1 MQHDLVIAGIRLGRI
16 IGAGAT
22 GVVHAG
28 TVLATGQEVAV
39 KIVRP
44 QPGQPQRLVERTV
57 QEGRVGW
64 AVRHPNVVRVYEWG
78 MADAGAAYIVMER
91 LEGETLAERLVTRG
105 RLPADAV
112 ISIARQVTRAL
123 VAIHAE
129 GGVHRDVKPENVFL
143 CATPTDRVKLLD
155 LGIVHLGDDHPARLV
170 RTGVGLVVGTLGY
183 LSPEQAR
190 GGAVDRRADL
200 YALGATLYHALVG
213 QPPHPDG
220 DVVEVLRYIARTDAA
235 PALPDDVPPPLA
247 AIVRALLAPLPDDRP
262 PDADAVL
269 HALDRVAP
277 DIEDDDTGRLAPI
290 EDPFPAM
297 DEIADHQQ
305 IRAGII
311 AAVAR
316 AIRTGDGPLELSAD
330 LAALDQLKN
339 RRRTGSARARELRR
353 QSTALAEELDD
364 RRRALDGTLRQ
375 LEVAQADVRERYL
388 QSTAALM
395 EIADSIEDI
404 DRRYLRHYEELDAL
418 LGGDGAERASPA
430 RNVPHCLAEMEA
442 LHQSRAFFAD
452 SQVTV
457 RDRLRT
463 QHRALSG
470 INLQVIEIKRE
481 LLVVEAERQA
491 TLVGLEDALRAA
503 EDEVLQL
510 DREIEHQFLR
520 LGFVVQAHQ
529 AQRRKGEAGEHPA
542 LGADGPDTTPLDP
555 VRPRPHVVGAPTDR
569 RSVDRAGPADRRS
582 LDRAGPADRPSLD
595 RAGPADRRSVDR
607 AGPCRPPLPSA
618 APPLPTA
625 LPSAAP
631 PLPTALPSAA
641 PPPPIVLPSAAPARP
656 TTPPSLPPTA
666 APSTAPTPPIAPS
679 SAAPPRRPPLARLT
693 RPPADRASVARA
705 NDRPSPARP
714 ADRASVA
721 RADRAASPARPAD
734 RPSVARA
741 DRAAARVADRAAL
754 TADPT
759 ARAEATSAGPRVVDL
774 IPALATPL
782 TPAERAALTTA
793 RTMPVERVRPDSR
806 RAPTRPPSV
815 RSNRPPPRAPRPPP
829 PPPDPSTRPTPR
841 ARRARVRR
849 HRPVDPPASAR
860 AAPLVR
866 DDAARRPA
874 RRARPPRRPRQR
886 RQPRPRRARSPRR
899 PRQRRP
905 RPRRARR
912 RPHPIPARRRSLF
925 PSGVRRAGPCPC
937 PHPIRRAGRRPHPPA
952 APIPS
957 PSQLPPPPQ
966 ARSHRPRPS
975 PPPPPPPPRRP
986 RHPPPPAPRPPPPA
1000 PPPPPPPRAP
1010 PRRHHHRPRPPPRPR
1025 RPPRAR
1031 HRPRRPPPPPRDRRA
1046 RLPRLRPRR
1055 RPAPPAAPPRG
1066 LDLGHRAP
1074 PHAPRP
1080 LHPPRRGRSRRRA
1093 RPAHHPRPQR
1103 HRRLR
1108 LRPPRPRARRPRRAR
1123 PPPRPR
1129 PPRAHRPRHARP
1141 ARRRLRR
1148 PLRRPRP
1155 RPPPPHRTLPQ
1166 PDRRPRPP
1174 RRASP
1179 SQMRHP
1185 TPPKPPPPRPPPS
1198 SP

>member
-1 MQHDLVIAGIRLGRI
+1 MQHDVVIAGIRLGRI

-28 TVLATGQEVAV
+28 TVLATGQAVAV

-220 DVVEVLRYIARTDAA
+220 DVVEVLRYIARTDVA
-235 PALPDDVPPPLA
+235 PPLPDDVPSPLA

-569 RSVDRAGPADRRS
+569 RSVDRAGPADRRAV
-582 LDRAGPADRPSLD
+582 DRAGPADRPSLG
-595 RAGPADRRSVDR
+595 RAAPADRRSVDR
-607 AGPCRPPLPSA
+607 AGPADRPSLGR
-618 APPLPTA
+618 
-625 LPSAAP
+625 
-631 PLPTALPSAA
+631 
-641 PPPPIVLPSAAPARP
+641 AAPADRR
-656 TTPPSLPPTA
+656 SLDRA
-666 APSTAPTPPIAPS
+666 APADRPSIGRAAPADRPSIGRAGPTDHASVAPADRRSSTAPTPPIARP
-679 SAAPPRRPPLARLT
+679 SAAPPPPTAARSPH
-693 RPPADRASVARA
+693 PPAPPIAP
-705 NDRPSPARP
+705 PSPA
-714 ADRASVA
+714 
-721 RADRAASPARPAD
+721 
-734 RPSVARA
+734 
-741 DRAAARVADRAAL
+741 
-754 TADPT
+754 PT
-759 ARAEATSAGPRVVDL
+759 T
-774 IPALATPL
+774 
-782 TPAERAALTTA
+782 
-793 RTMPVERVRPDSR
+793 
-806 RAPTRPPSV
+806 
-815 RSNRPPPRAPRPPP
+815 APRPPAP
-829 PPPDPSTRPTPR
+829 PTAPPSPAPTAPPRPPAPPTAPPSPAPTAP
-841 ARRARVRR
+841 
-849 HRPVDPPASAR
+849 PPASPT
-860 AAPLVR
+860 AP
-866 DDAARRPA
+866 
-874 RRARPPRRPRQR
+874 
-886 RQPRPRRARSPRR
+886 RSP
-899 PRQRRP
+899 PTP
-905 RPRRARR
+905 
-912 RPHPIPARRRSLF
+912 
-925 PSGVRRAGPCPC
+925 
-937 PHPIRRAGRRPHPPA
+937 PPA
-952 APIPS
+952 PK
-957 PSQLPPPPQ
+957 
-966 ARSHRPRPS
+966 
-975 PPPPPPPPRRP
+975 
-986 RHPPPPAPRPPPPA
+986 PPPPAPASSTRSPRS
-1000 PPPPPPPRAP
+1000 PPR
-1010 PRRHHHRPRPPPRPR
+1010 
-1025 RPPRAR
+1025 
-1031 HRPRRPPPPPRDRRA
+1031 
-1046 RLPRLRPRR
+1046 
-1055 RPAPPAAPPRG
+1055 
-1066 LDLGHRAP
+1066 
-1074 PHAPRP
+1074 
-1080 LHPPRRGRSRRRA
+1080 
-1093 RPAHHPRPQR
+1093 
-1103 HRRLR
+1103 
-1108 LRPPRPRARRPRRAR
+1108 
-1123 PPPRPR
+1123 
-1129 PPRAHRPRHARP
+1129 
-1141 ARRRLRR
+1141 
-1148 PLRRPRP
+1148 
-1155 RPPPPHRTLPQ
+1155 
-1166 PDRRPRPP
+1166 
-1174 RRASP
+1174 
-1179 SQMRHP
+1179 
-1185 TPPKPPPPRPPPS
+1185 
-1198 SP
+1198 